1 MHAAPTRASEPARSE
16 TADKPDARKRSRLK
30 DEGKQS
36 RGNNDRGRVRQNRRS
51 PGSAESV
58 GKDAPV
64 QRLVPQTITYPE
76 ALRTFG
82 GNPTDDLILLP
93 FLTLYRQA
101 FELQLK
107 NTIRALVTFRAMY
120 HEGWTFELKKSI
132 SAERFRDSN
141 HLGHNLYRLLAEA
154 KKHFAALNLPEK
166 FPKSLETIVLEF
178 HEADKSGT
186 AFRYAGYL
194 PDTQEYTDFPD
205 LVKKLDEVFDLLLA
219 VVDYAEDHY
228 KSMPTLN
235 ES

>member
-1 MHAAPTRASEPARSE
+1 MAKKNETERAIRLLTSIPSKEYKRMVVRYPNQTDKDYAFAYHHAAGKLAS
-16 TADKPDARKRSRLK
+16 
-30 DEGKQS
+30 
-36 RGNNDRGRVRQNRRS
+36 
-51 PGSAESV
+51 
-58 GKDAPV
+58 
-64 QRLVPQTITYPE
+64 
-76 ALRTFG
+76 TFG